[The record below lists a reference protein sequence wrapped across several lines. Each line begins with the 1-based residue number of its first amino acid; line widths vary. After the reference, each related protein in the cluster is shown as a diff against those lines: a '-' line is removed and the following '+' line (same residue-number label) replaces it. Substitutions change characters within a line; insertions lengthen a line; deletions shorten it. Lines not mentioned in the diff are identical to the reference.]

1 MIKKIRKVFTRE
13 NLETNIY
20 TTLIL
25 GSLVLMTFTSCSTQ
39 VILPGLCYDDRD
51 GTHICPKDYEEEPVN
66 RDMEELQPIYD
77 ECAEWE
83 SHSGEAWM
91 QCIMNE
97 ERRRQLLERVK
108 HTA

>member
-1 MIKKIRKVFTRE
+1 MKTKK
-13 NLETNIY
+13 NLYIN
-20 TTLIL
+20 LVIL
-25 GSLVLMTFTSCSTQ
+25 FSILLPSCSTQ
-39 VILPGLCYDDRD
+39 VILPGLCYNDRD

-66 RDMEELQPIYD
+66 RDMEELQPIYE

-83 SHSGEAWM
+83 LHSGEAWM

>member
-1 MIKKIRKVFTRE
+1 
-13 NLETNIY
+13 
-20 TTLIL
+20 
-25 GSLVLMTFTSCSTQ
+25 
-39 VILPGLCYDDRD
+39 
-51 GTHICPKDYEEEPVN
+51 
-66 RDMEELQPIYD
+66 MEELQPIYD

-91 QCIMNE
+91 RCIMNE